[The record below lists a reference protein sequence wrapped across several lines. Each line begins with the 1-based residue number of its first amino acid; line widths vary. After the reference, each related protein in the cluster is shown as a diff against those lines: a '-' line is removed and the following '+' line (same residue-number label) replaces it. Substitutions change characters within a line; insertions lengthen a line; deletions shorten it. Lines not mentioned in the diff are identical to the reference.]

1 MSFEEEE
8 TRISS
13 SVNRLGDFLKTL
25 GDNLFYKIALKI
37 ANFLGYFVNVHSY
50 VKTIVAT
57 FLGIIETFGLLF
69 TPTSGHIKLESK

>member
-8 TRISS
+8 TRSSS
-13 SVNRLGDFLKTL
+13 SVTRLGDFLKTL

-57 FLGIIETFGLLF
+57 FWALSKHLGYLLLQHLV
-69 TPTSGHIKLESK
+69 TLS